1 MAQAFSSAAGAA
13 TGAASGAAAG
23 AFSSGALVPLAL
35 ASASSS
41 SAA

>member
-1 MAQAFSSAAGAA
+1 MAHSLA
-13 TGAASGAAAG
+13 GAAAG

-41 SAA
+41 AAASY